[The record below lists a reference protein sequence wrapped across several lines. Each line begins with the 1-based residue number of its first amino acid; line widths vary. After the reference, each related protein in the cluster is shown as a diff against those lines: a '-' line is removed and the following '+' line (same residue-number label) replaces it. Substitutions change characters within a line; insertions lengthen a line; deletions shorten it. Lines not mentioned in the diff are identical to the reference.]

1 MNAYFTPLL
10 FLFLRS
16 HPADRPLCF
25 LVVDTCQVSSPFRED
40 GCYPKLPCICAC
52 AADSDTT
59 STINIIAHVVFP
71 GSPCSPWQALSLQT
85 APLVTLGFL
94 FSTFAALAGL
104 FSPASVSL
112 PASRAVSHVA
122 SYHIVSIVSYI
133 LCDCRPADSECWH
146 LTDVAVFRAFRC
158 IASISFLPGHNHHA
172 LLLRLSEKLKKKRH
186 MLTPLPLRLSAERA
200 DQLNA
205 LWTYI
210 RKPANYFFGLV
221 QVKKSKSRRGT

>member
-25 LVVDTCQVSSPFRED
+25 LWWIPAKFLPLSERTDAI
-40 GCYPKLPCICAC
+40 LPCICAC

-59 STINIIAHVVFP
+59 STINIIAHVAFP

-112 PASRAVSHVA
+112 PASRAVSRIA
-122 SYHIVSIVSYI
+122 SYRIVSHCIYRI
-133 LCDCRPADSECWH
+133 LYLVRLPAGR
-146 LTDVAVFRAFRC
+146 LGV
-158 IASISFLPGHNHHA
+158 LA
-172 LLLRLSEKLKKKRH
+172 L
-186 MLTPLPLRLSAERA
+186 
-200 DQLNA
+200 D
-205 LWTYI
+205 
-210 RKPANYFFGLV
+210 
-221 QVKKSKSRRGT
+221 